1 MYSMHN
7 VADTI
12 ECFTY
17 TSTTVHANL
26 NIHLNAHV
34 TANAHVKVYIHTH
47 VYIYIEYPVVCL
59 YFSSLI
65 YALHTV
71 LYNDV

>member
-34 TANAHVKVYIHTH
+34 TANAHVKVYIHTYTH
-47 VYIYIEYPVVCL
+47 MCIYIYRVPSCL
-59 YFSSLI
+59 LVLFFVNICTPYCSL
-65 YALHTV
+65 
-71 LYNDV
+71 